1 MSATAK
7 GAAWLA
13 ATRPRTLVASLSP
26 VAIGA
31 GLAYRDVGEVSEVL
45 VGLCLTFAVFMQVG
59 ANFANDYY
67 DHAKGAD
74 DDRKLGPARAVASG
88 IISSR
93 TMRVAAYMTLAFGF
107 ALGLFLMKLSG
118 TGWPLLVVGVA
129 SVVCA
134 VGYTAGPF
142 PFAYIG
148 LGDLFVVLFF
158 GFVATGVTHYVLVTQ
173 VGSAWTP
180 TWWVGLAVGL
190 IINNLLVV
198 NNHRDVDEDTAC
210 GKRTLV
216 VRFGRRFG
224 LGLYLCGSCMA
235 LVVCPW
241 SEPSLTWTVW
251 LLPVALFLS
260 FRLHQ
265 AKSRGDYAV
274 LLAGSAFLI
283 LAHGILAVAGLLN

>member
-26 VAIGA
+26 VAIGV
-31 GLAYRDVGEVSEVL
+31 GLAYRDIGEVSEVL
-45 VGLCLTFAVFMQVG
+45 VGLCLAFALFMQVG

-67 DHAKGAD
+67 DHAHGAD
-74 DDRKLGPARAVASG
+74 DDRQLGPARAVASG
-88 IISSR
+88 IISSH
-93 TMRVAAYMTLAFGF
+93 TMRVGSYLTLAFGF
-107 ALGLFLMKLSG
+107 VLGLLLMKLSG
-118 TGWPLLVVGVA
+118 IGWPLLVVGGA

-134 VGYTAGPF
+134 LGYTAGPF

-158 GFVATGVTHYVLVTQ
+158 GFLATGVTHYVLVTQ
-173 VGSAWTP
+173 VGCEWTP
-180 TWWVGLAVGL
+180 QWWVGLAVGL
-190 IINNLLVV
+190 VINNLLVV
-198 NNHRDVDEDTAC
+198 NNYRDAEEDTVC

-224 LGLYLCGSCMA
+224 LGLYLCGSCVA
-235 LVVCPW
+235 LIICPW
-241 SEPSLTWTVW
+241 LEPSLAWTVW
-251 LLPVALFLS
+251 LLPMAFFLA

-265 AKSRGDYAV
+265 AKNQGDYAI
-274 LLAGSAFLI
+274 LFTGSAFLI
-283 LAHGILAVAGLLN
+283 LAHGILTVAGLLH

>member
-1 MSATAK
+1 
-7 GAAWLA
+7 
-13 ATRPRTLVASLSP
+13 
-26 VAIGA
+26 
-31 GLAYRDVGEVSEVL
+31 
-45 VGLCLTFAVFMQVG
+45 MQIG

-67 DHAKGAD
+67 DHAHGAD
-74 DDRKLGPARAVASG
+74 DDRQLGPARAVASG

-93 TMRVAAYMTLAFGF
+93 TMRVASYLSLAFGF
-107 ALGLFLMKLSG
+107 ALGLLLMKLSG

-134 VGYTAGPF
+134 LGYTAGPF

-173 VGSAWTP
+173 VDYEWTP
-180 TWWVGLAVGL
+180 QWWVGLAIGL
-190 IINNLLVV
+190 VINNLLVL
-198 NNHRDVDEDTAC
+198 NNHRDAAEDTAC

-224 LGLYLCGSCMA
+224 VVLYLVGSCVA
-235 LVVCPW
+235 LTVCPW
-241 SEPSLTWTVW
+241 LEPSLTWTVW
-251 LLPVALFLS
+251 LLPMALYFA

-265 AKSRGDYAV
+265 AKNQGDYAF
-274 LLAGSAFLI
+274 LFAGSAFLI
-283 LAHGILAVAGLLN
+283 LAHGILVVAGLLN